1 MMHHT
6 IPAIV
11 ISTLIFSI
19 IYGILG
25 NDHIYYVD
33 HKNTFINNL
42 YFSSITQTLLGD
54 PDMKPK
60 TPLAKFVVALQAFM
74 TFLFLYFPIY
84 LYIK

>member
-1 MMHHT
+1 MIHYT
-6 IPAIV
+6 IPMIIV
-11 ISTLIFSI
+11 ATFVYTI
-19 IYGILG
+19 IYVILG
-25 NDHIYYVD
+25 NHHIHYND

-60 TPLAKFVVALQAFM
+60 TPLAKFIVASQAFT